1 MHSYNYGQLQSSMI
15 DFAPQSLIGKNA
27 HEKGFMKNYTIIV
40 HGGAAAWQVEPEYLH
55 NAVDAC
61 TAAAKLGQSVLLE
74 GGSALDAVE
83 AAVRI
88 LEDCPELDAGRG
100 SHPNTLGEIEMDA
113 LIMDGDSL
121 NLGAIASVQYIR
133 NPITLARRVMENS
146 SHNLFVGIGAGKFA
160 DSIGF
165 PRCELE
171 DLFVE
176 DPQIDHPQVSIGGDT
191 VGAVALDS
199 QGNLA
204 TATSTGG
211 TPDKLPGR
219 VGDSPLVG
227 SGGYADNRTAA
238 VSATGH
244 GEDLMK
250 VVISKQVCDFVAAGM
265 SAQDASD
272 AAIELLA
279 DLVGGEGGVIT
290 IDAKGQIGIAF
301 NTNAM
306 PHAFA
311 SGDGV
316 VKSGR

>member
-1 MHSYNYGQLQSSMI
+1 MNKS
-15 DFAPQSLIGKNA
+15 A
-27 HEKGFMKNYTIIV
+27 IV
-40 HGGAAAWQVEPEYLH
+40 IHGGAATWQVSKETMQNIVE
-55 NAVDAC
+55 AC
-61 TAAAKLGQSVLLE
+61 ITAAKAGQSILLD
-74 GGSALDAVE
+74 GGSAVDAVE

-113 LIMDGDSL
+113 LIMDGASL
-121 NLGAIASVQYIR
+121 NLGAVAAIQRIR
-133 NPITLARRVMENS
+133 NPISLARHILEHDN
-146 SHNLFVGIGAGKFA
+146 HNFMVGAGAERFA

-165 PRCELE
+165 PRCELA

-176 DPQIDHPQVSIGGDT
+176 EPAIQNPQASPEGDT

-199 QGNLA
+199 HGNLA

-211 TPDKLPGR
+211 TPNQLPGR

-238 VSATGH
+238 TGATGR

-250 VVISKQVCDFVAAGM
+250 LVISKQVCDYVGNGM
-265 SAQDASD
+265 SAQEACD
-272 AAIELLA
+272 AAIKLLTER
-279 DLVGGEGGVIT
+279 VNGEGGLISV
-290 IDAKGQIGIAF
+290 DAQGQVGIAF
-301 NTNAM
+301 NTGAM

-311 SGDGV
+311 VGKGAV
-316 VKSGR
+316 LSGR